1 MWGREKKARSVE
13 LFLCKL
19 EDLDLEPGIR
29 SGGTGMP
36 DQLDLLGG

>member
-1 MWGREKKARSVE
+1 MWGREKKARPVE
-13 LFLCKL
+13 LFLGKL

-29 SGGTGMP
+29 SGDTGMR

>member
-1 MWGREKKARSVE
+1 MWGREKKARPVE

-19 EDLDLEPGIR
+19 EDWDLEPGVR
-29 SGGTGMP
+29 SGDTGMR